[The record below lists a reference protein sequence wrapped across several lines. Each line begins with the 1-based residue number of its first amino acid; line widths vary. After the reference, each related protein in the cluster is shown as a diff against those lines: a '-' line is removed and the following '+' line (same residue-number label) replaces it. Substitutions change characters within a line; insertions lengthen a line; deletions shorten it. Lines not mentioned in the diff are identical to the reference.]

1 MSPTAIKATGSQE
14 KMTQSSALDIATA
27 IRRKHPWRWLSA
39 AIVLVMAAQLIQMM
53 VTNPN
58 FGWETV
64 ALYLRSESIIKGLG
78 VTLSLTVIAMLIGIV
93 IGVILAVCRIS
104 ANPLLRS
111 VAGAYIWFF
120 RGTPTLVQLIF
131 FYNLSVLMPEMA
143 LGIPFGPQFGSI
155 DTNTLITPLFA
166 AILGL
171 SLNEGAYMAEII
183 RGGLLSVD
191 PGQKE
196 AGESIGMTGS
206 RIMRR
211 VILPQAM
218 RFIVPPTGNQII
230 SMVKAT
236 SLVSVIALADLLYTA
251 QSIYNRTFETIPLLI
266 VACIWYLVVTSVL
279 YVGQSFIERHYG
291 RSTRKQRTSYLNFLR
306 IRPKAPA
313 AAVPSNAGS
322 AAPND
327 QGIVK

>member
-1 MSPTAIKATGSQE
+1 MSPSTIGTE
-14 KMTQSSALDIATA
+14 TLEPSAVRKNGFDIAEA
-27 IRRKHPWRWLSA
+27 VRRKHPWRWISA
-39 AIVLVMAAQLIQMM
+39 AVVLVLVAQLLQMI

-78 VTLSLTVIAMLIGIV
+78 VTLGLTVIAMVIGIV

-104 ANPLLRS
+104 KNPLLRS

-131 FYNLSVLMPEMA
+131 FYNLSVLMPDIT
-143 LGIPFGPQFGSI
+143 LGIPFGPEFATI

-191 PGQKE
+191 NGQRE
-196 AGESIGMTGS
+196 AGESIGMTGA

-211 VILPQAM
+211 VVLPQAM

-266 VACIWYLVVTSVL
+266 VACFWYLAVTSVL

-291 RSTRKQRTSYLNFLR
+291 RSSRQGRTSFLNFLR
-306 IRPKAPA
+306 IRPKTPLTS
-313 AAVPSNAGS
+313 VVGS
-322 AAPND
+322 SVSTTIRD
-327 QGIVK
+327 EGQDK

>member
-1 MSPTAIKATGSQE
+1 MSAAVPDTREETVNPSPGSNP
-14 KMTQSSALDIATA
+14 DIAQA
-27 IRRKHPWRWLSA
+27 IRRRHPWRWIGA
-39 AIVLVMAAQLIQMM
+39 AVVLVLLAQLIQLM

-58 FGWETV
+58 FGWSTV
-64 ALYLRSESIIKGLG
+64 AAYFRSVSIIQGLG
-78 VTLSLTVIAMLIGIV
+78 VTLGLTVVAMVIGSV

-104 ANPLLRS
+104 HNPLLRA

-131 FYNLSVLMPEMA
+131 FYNLSVLVPHLS
-143 LGIPFGPQFGSI
+143 LGIPFGPQFVSF
-155 DTNTLITPLFA
+155 DTNTVITPLFA

-171 SLNEGAYMAEII
+171 GLNEGAYMAEII

-196 AGESIGMTGS
+196 AGESIGMTGA
-206 RIMRR
+206 RVMRR
-211 VILPQAM
+211 IILPQAM

-236 SLVSVIALADLLYTA
+236 SLVSVIALADLLYSA
-251 QSIYNRTFETIPLLI
+251 QAIYNRTFETIPLLI
-266 VACIWYLVVTSVL
+266 VTCIWYLIVTSVL

-291 RSTRKQRTSYLNFLR
+291 RSTRRQTGGFLDFIR
-306 IRPKAPA
+306 IRPKRQPA
-313 AAVPSNAGS
+313 AGPEAATVSEEKGS
-322 AAPND
+322 LS
-327 QGIVK
+327 

>member
-1 MSPTAIKATGSQE
+1 MTPAITKQQDTAVKTGPAG
-14 KMTQSSALDIATA
+14 MLDIANA
-27 IRRKHPWRWLSA
+27 ARRKHTWRWIGA
-39 AIVLVMAAQLIQMM
+39 AVVLILAAQLIQMM

-58 FGWETV
+58 FGWATV
-64 ALYLRSESIIKGLG
+64 GSYLRAESIINGLG
-78 VTLSLTVIAMLIGIV
+78 ITLGLTVIAMVIGII
-93 IGVILAVCRIS
+93 IGVVLAVCRIS
-104 ANPLLRS
+104 QNPLLRG
-111 VAGAYIWFF
+111 VAGIYIWFF

-131 FYNLSVLMPEMA
+131 FYNLSVLMPEIS
-143 LGIPFGPQFGSI
+143 LGIPFGPEFASI

-196 AGESIGMTGS
+196 AGESIGMSGS

-236 SLVSVIALADLLYTA
+236 SLVSVIALADLLYSA

-291 RSTRKQRTSYLNFLR
+291 RSTRRQSSGFLEFLK
-306 IRPKAPA
+306 IRPKNQRPA
-313 AAVPSNAGS
+313 T
-322 AAPND
+322 PNSD
-327 QGIVK
+327 EGVNP